1 MLIFVACLVI
11 FIYGMLASLLGTIV
25 PSLGTILSLSN
36 TQVGYLALAQGLGL
50 ATTSVVAGAFM
61 DAKGKKAGIII
72 GLLASLIGLAIL
84 SHPVSLGLS
93 ILAMV
98 ILGCGGS
105 LVIVG
110 SNAIANDVPDNR
122 RAATINF
129 LNIFA
134 GLGGFATPFVAGN
147 LLGSDAVKSAY
158 CGIAI
163 SALALAVTV
172 FTPMPERKQDH
183 TSREE
188 GGKGN
193 IFSSGILY
201 VLASIIFL
209 YTACEFA
216 IWNWFPKFLISTGIP
231 TAKALNILSFGFASG
246 LLVGRMVASKLLT
259 KASPYYVTLTC
270 CILMGAITFSMLEAP
285 SLAGGAPLVFVA
297 GFVMAPIFPTTIA
310 IVGRLFKQQAAT
322 AIGFAI
328 TCGFSGLVVSSPV
341 IGWLSGSEAEG
352 LGRGLLLLP
361 AMSTIVVFV
370 LIIFRSRLTA
380 AHS

>member
-36 TQVGYLALAQGLGL
+36 TQVGYLALSQGLGL
-50 ATTSVVAGAFM
+50 AATSVVAGAFM

-72 GLLASLIGLAIL
+72 GLLASLVGLAIL

-110 SNAIANDVPDNR
+110 SNAIASDVPDER

-129 LNIFA
+129 LNVFA

-163 SALALAVTV
+163 SALALGVAV
-172 FTPMPERKQDH
+172 FTPMPEKKQEK
-183 TSREE
+183 TSGDEKKE
-188 GGKGN
+188 N

-209 YTACEFA
+209 YTACEFG

-231 TAKALNILSFGFASG
+231 AVKALNILSFGFASG

-270 CILMGAITFSMLEAP
+270 CILMGVITFTMLKAP
-285 SLAGGAPLVFVA
+285 SFAGGAPLVFFA

-352 LGRGLLLLP
+352 LGKGLLLLP
-361 AMSTIVVFV
+361 AMSTIVV
-370 LIIFRSRLTA
+370 LILIVFRSRLTA

>member
-1 MLIFVACLVI
+1 
-11 FIYGMLASLLGTIV
+11 MLASLLGTIV

-36 TQVGYLALAQGLGL
+36 TQVGYLALSQGLGL
-50 ATTSVVAGAFM
+50 AATSVVAGAFM

-72 GLLASLIGLAIL
+72 GLLASLVGLAIL

-110 SNAIANDVPDNR
+110 SNAIASDVPDER

-129 LNIFA
+129 LNVFA

-163 SALALAVTV
+163 SALALGVAV
-172 FTPMPERKQDH
+172 FTPMPEKKQEK
-183 TSREE
+183 TSGDEKKE
-188 GGKGN
+188 N

-209 YTACEFA
+209 YTACEFG

-231 TAKALNILSFGFASG
+231 AVKALNILSFGFASG

-270 CILMGAITFSMLEAP
+270 CILMGVITFTMLKAP
-285 SLAGGAPLVFVA
+285 SFAGGAPLVFFA

-352 LGRGLLLLP
+352 LGKGLLLLP
-361 AMSTIVVFV
+361 AMSTIVV
-370 LIIFRSRLTA
+370 LILIVFRSRLTA

>member
-1 MLIFVACLVI
+1 VLIFVACLVI

-36 TQVGYLALAQGLGL
+36 TQVGYLALSQGLGL
-50 ATTSVVAGAFM
+50 AATSVVAGAFM

-84 SHPVSLGLS
+84 SHPASLGLS

-110 SNAIANDVPDNR
+110 SNAIASDVPDNR

-147 LLGSDAVKSAY
+147 LLGADAVKSAY
-158 CGIAI
+158 CGIVI
-163 SALALAVTV
+163 SALALAVAV
-172 FTPMPERKQDH
+172 FTPMPEKKQDH
-183 TSREE
+183 ASGDEE
-188 GGKGN
+188 KGN
-193 IFSSGILY
+193 IFRSGLLY
-201 VLASIIFL
+201 VLASIVFL
-209 YTACEFA
+209 YTACEFG

-231 TAKALNILSFGFASG
+231 IAKALNILSFGFASG
-246 LLVGRMVASKLLT
+246 LLIGRMVASKLLT

-270 CILMGAITFSMLEAP
+270 CVLMGVITFGMLKAP
-285 SLAGGAPLVFVA
+285 SLAGGAPLVFLA

-310 IVGRLFKQQAAT
+310 IVGRLFKKQAAT

-341 IGWLSGSEAEG
+341 IGWLSGTDAEG
-352 LGRGLLLLP
+352 VGRGLLLLP
-361 AMSTIVVFV
+361 AMSMIVV
-370 LIIFRSRLTA
+370 LILILFRSRLTA

>member
-1 MLIFVACLVI
+1 
-11 FIYGMLASLLGTIV
+11 MLASLLGTIV

-36 TQVGYLALAQGLGL
+36 TQVGYLALSQGLGL
-50 ATTSVVAGAFM
+50 AATSVIAGAFM
-61 DAKGKKAGIII
+61 DAKGKKAGIVV
-72 GLLASLIGLAIL
+72 GLFASLIGLAIL
-84 SHPVSLGLS
+84 SHPASLGLS

-110 SNAIANDVPDNR
+110 SNAIASDVPDKR

-147 LLGSDAVKSAY
+147 LLGSDAVRSTY

-163 SALALAVTV
+163 SAIALVVTI
-172 FTPMPERKQDH
+172 FTRMPEKRQNH
-183 TSREE
+183 TSEPDKE
-188 GGKGN
+188 KKEN
-193 IFSSGILY
+193 IFGSGILY
-201 VLASIIFL
+201 VLASIVFL
-209 YTACEFA
+209 YTACEFG

-231 TAKALNILSFGFASG
+231 TVKALNILSFGFASG
-246 LLVGRMVASKLLT
+246 LLVGRMVASRLLT
-259 KASPYYVTLTC
+259 KASPYYVTLAC
-270 CILMGAITFSMLEAP
+270 CILMGIVTFTMLKVP
-285 SLAGGAPLVFVA
+285 SLAGGAPLVFSA

-310 IVGRLFKQQAAT
+310 IVGRLFRQQAAT

-328 TCGFSGLVVSSPV
+328 TCGFSGLVVSSPI

-361 AMSTIVVFV
+361 AMSAVVV
-370 LIIFRSRLTA
+370 LILIVFHNRLIA
-380 AHS
+380 SHP

>member
-1 MLIFVACLVI
+1 VLIFVACLVI

-36 TQVGYLALAQGLGL
+36 TQVGYLALSQGLGL
-50 ATTSVVAGAFM
+50 AGTSVVAGAFM

-110 SNAIANDVPDNR
+110 SNAIASDVPDKR

-129 LNIFA
+129 LNVFA

-163 SALALAVTV
+163 SALALAVAI
-172 FTPMPERKQDH
+172 FTPMPEKKEDR
-183 TSREE
+183 TSGEE
-188 GGKGN
+188 KGN

-209 YTACEFA
+209 YTACEFG

-259 KASPYYVTLTC
+259 KTSPYYVTLTC
-270 CILMGAITFSMLEAP
+270 CILMGVITFSMLRVP
-285 SLAGGAPLVFVA
+285 SLAGGAPLVFLA

-341 IGWLSGSEAEG
+341 IGWLSGSEVEG

-361 AMSTIVVFV
+361 AMSIIVV
-370 LIIFRSRLTA
+370 LILIFFRSRLTT
-380 AHS
+380 AHC